1 MGGGYQVTDIQYVK
15 LSGIATF
22 AYGYTDTAKDS
33 GNYRFIRITDID
45 ENGKLTSASPK
56 YISGSKTELEKYI
69 LKKNDLLMARTGA
82 TYGKTMLFQSEE
94 PSVYASFLIRIRFKD
109 ARILPQYYWLFAQS
123 HLYWDQTNKLVGGG
137 AQPQFNANS
146 LSEILVPIPS
156 ISEQERIIEV
166 LDRFDCLVNDL
177 KSGLPAE
184 IKARQQQYEYY
195 RDKLLT
201 FKRKAVA

>member
-1 MGGGYQVTDIQYVK
+1 MGGGYQVTDIQHVK

-94 PSVYASFLIRIRFKD
+94 PSVYASFLIRIRFKE
-109 ARILPQYYWLFAQS
+109 AIFTGTR
-123 HLYWDQTNKLVGGG
+123 QTNWLEGVLSL
-137 AQPQFNANS
+137 NS
-146 LSEILVPIPS
+146 MPILY
-156 ISEQERIIEV
+156 
-166 LDRFDCLVNDL
+166 LRFWFQSPLFQSRKGLL
-177 KSGLPAE
+177 KSLIGL
-184 IKARQQQYEYY
+184 I
-195 RDKLLT
+195 
-201 FKRKAVA
+201 VW